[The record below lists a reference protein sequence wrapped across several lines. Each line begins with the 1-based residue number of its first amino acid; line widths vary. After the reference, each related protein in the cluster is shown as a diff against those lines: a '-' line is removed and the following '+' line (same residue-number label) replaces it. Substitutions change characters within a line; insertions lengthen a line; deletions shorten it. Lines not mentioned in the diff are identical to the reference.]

1 VSRKSRP
8 STTTSMPVVFPHT
21 SQNIKTTRM
30 NRAALDV
37 QFSERDCYDS
47 LVDIEDWLG
56 RCITEAVPRVIQ
68 KPRGKGRSKK
78 TTAPETTTLAS
89 TMYPCAGQVVV
100 YGVKRGWI
108 QPVLT

>member
-1 VSRKSRP
+1 VPRKPRP
-8 STTTSMPVVFPHT
+8 STTTSMPAVSPHA

-30 NRAALDV
+30 NRAALGV
-37 QFSERDCYDS
+37 RFSERDCYES

-56 RCITEAVPRVIQ
+56 RCITEAVSRVIQ

-78 TTAPETTTLAS
+78 TTTPETTTLAS
-89 TMYPCAGQVVV
+89 TICPCAGQVVV

-108 QPVLT
+108 QPVFT

>member
-1 VSRKSRP
+1 VPRKPRT
-8 STTTSMPVVFPHT
+8 STTTSMPAVSPYT

-30 NRAALDV
+30 NRVVLGV
-37 QFSERDCYDS
+37 QFSERNCYDS

-78 TTAPETTTLAS
+78 TTAPVTTTLTS
-89 TMYPCAGQVVV
+89 TMCPCASQVVV

-108 QPVLT
+108 QPVST